1 MKLFSFPAA
10 ALEKA
15 IHKRVLTLPS
25 PHREWFAERWAQKPY
40 KKSFIENKAM
50 PLVTLVAKGK
60 TWDDETFAEAMA
72 EWDVTFY
79 DAETEVLLPL
89 VQGDGLLQLM
99 QKNLP
104 AERAQALIARLK
116 VRRDDTAAAATTP
129 TAPAPADSPQAAEP
143 TID

>member
-10 ALEKA
+10 TLEKA

-25 PHREWFAERWAQKPY
+25 PHREWFAERWQQKPY
-40 KKSFIENKAM
+40 KKAFIENKAM

-72 EWDVTFY
+72 EWDVAFY

-104 AERAQALIARLK
+104 PARAQALIAKLN
-116 VRRDDTAAAATTP
+116 VRRDATAAT
-129 TAPAPADSPQAAEP
+129 PAPAASPLAAEP

>member
-15 IHKRVLTLPS
+15 IHKRVLTLP
-25 PHREWFAERWAQKPY
+25 PMHREWFTERWQQKPY
-40 KKSFIENKAM
+40 KKSFVENKAM
-50 PLVTLVAKGK
+50 PLVTLIAKGK
-60 TWDDETFAEAMA
+60 TWDDATFAEAMQ

-79 DAETEVLLPL
+79 EAEAEVLRPL

-104 AERAQALIARLK
+104 AERAQVLLDRLNT
-116 VRRDDTAAAATTP
+116 RRPAAVSA
-129 TAPAPADSPQAAEP
+129 APASAPATD
-143 TID
+143 

>member
-10 ALEKA
+10 SLEKA

-40 KKSFIENKAM
+40 KKAFVENKAM

-60 TWDDETFAEAMA
+60 TWDDETFSEAMA

-104 AERAQALIARLK
+104 PKRAQALLAKLAT
-116 VRRDDTAAAATTP
+116 RRDAAAAP
-129 TAPAPADSPQAAEP
+129 AASAPASSPPAAEP

>member
-10 ALEKA
+10 SLEKA

-25 PHREWFAERWAQKPY
+25 PHREWFTERWSQKPY

-104 AERAQALIARLK
+104 PERAQALIARLK
-116 VRRDDTAAAATTP
+116 VRRDAAAPA
-129 TAPAPADSPQAAEP
+129 TAPTSPQAAEP

>member
-15 IHKRVLTLPS
+15 IHKRILTLS
-25 PHREWFAERWAQKPY
+25 PHHREWFAERWQQKPY
-40 KKSFIENKAM
+40 RKAFVERKAM

-60 TWDDETFAEAMA
+60 NWDDATFDEALA
-72 EWDVTFY
+72 EWDVTFHE
-79 DAETEVLLPL
+79 AETEVLSPL

-104 AERAQALIARLK
+104 AERAALLLERLRQ
-116 VRRDDTAAAATTP
+116 RRPEA
-129 TAPAPADSPQAAEP
+129 TAPSEP
-143 TID
+143 ND

>member
-1 MKLFSFPAA
+1 MKLFSFPQAS
-10 ALEKA
+10 LEKA

-25 PHREWFAERWAQKPY
+25 PHREWFTERWAQKPY

-104 AERAQALIARLK
+104 PERTQALIAK
-116 VRRDDTAAAATTP
+116 INTRRDAAAAVATP
-129 TAPAPADSPQAAEP
+129 ASPQAAEP